1 MSRNLVAI
9 ATAMV
14 RIPSTMPL
22 LNRMTAA
29 DVVTESMERKSAAV
43 QCAGQ
48 LVLVDAAERA
58 DVH

>member
-29 DVVTESMERKSAAV
+29 DVVTESTE
-43 QCAGQ
+43 
-48 LVLVDAAERA
+48 LNLLL
-58 DVH
+58 